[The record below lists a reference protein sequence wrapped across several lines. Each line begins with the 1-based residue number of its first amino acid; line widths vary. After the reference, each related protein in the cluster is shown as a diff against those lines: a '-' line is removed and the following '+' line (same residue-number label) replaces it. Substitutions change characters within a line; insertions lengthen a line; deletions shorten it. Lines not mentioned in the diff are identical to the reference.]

1 MNFLQ
6 NTYQILFKPQNGFD
20 ELIEN
25 YNLNI
30 FIQGLIA
37 FVLAHL
43 IANQFSPI
51 NLLEPVTNLFFLS
64 FYIFMTAYI
73 FVLKGRD
80 FFKLVGLFAFTFIPL
95 IFTEVFDLLSFDLD
109 SIKTIFR
116 FILLLWVFNLQII
129 VITKLCGIG
138 KAKATLLYLL
148 IPFSIAFFV
157 AVSVAQLVMS
167 LFF

>member
-43 IANQFSPI
+43 IANQFSPV

-95 IFTEVFDLLSFDLD
+95 IFTEVFDLLSFDLA

-116 FILLLWVFNLQII
+116 FILLIWVFNLQII

>member
-25 YNLNI
+25 YNLNT
-30 FIQGLIA
+30 FIQGLLA
-37 FVLAHL
+37 FALAHL
-43 IANQFSPI
+43 IANQFSPS
-51 NLLEPVTNLFFLS
+51 NLLEPITNLFFLS

-95 IFTEVFDLLSFDLD
+95 IFTEAFDLLSFDIA

-116 FILLLWVFNLQII
+116 FILLIWVFNLQII

>member
-37 FVLAHL
+37 FILAHL
-43 IANQFSPI
+43 VANQFSPI

-95 IFTEVFDLLSFDLD
+95 IFTEVFDLLSFDLA

-116 FILLLWVFNLQII
+116 FILLIWVFNLQII

>member
-6 NTYQILFKPQNGFD
+6 NTYQILFKPNEGFD

-30 FIQGLIA
+30 FLQGIIA
-37 FVLAHL
+37 FTLAHL
-43 IANQFSPI
+43 IANSFSLGSLFEPI
-51 NLLEPVTNLFFLS
+51 TNLFFLS
-64 FYIFMTAYI
+64 FYVFITAYI

-80 FFKLVGLFAFTFIPL
+80 FFKLVGLFAFSFIPL
-95 IFTEVFDLLSFDLD
+95 IFTEAFDILSFDITSL
-109 SIKTIFR
+109 KM
-116 FILLLWVFNLQII
+116 ILRLVLMLWVFNLQIT

-138 KAKATLLYLL
+138 KGKATLLYLL

-157 AVSVAQLVMS
+157 AVSIVQAILS